1 MGKKNKKTYV
11 DYFDMTPEEQ
21 KANAE
26 RFNSYERGEISF
38 LDVLNYKVPNAP
50 VRQSDYKKQI
60 ERACLGIISDNND
73 DNYVD
78 EISNVL
84 NDHKSD
90 NHTEC
95 NYDETSEFIP
105 YSSIAKTIEESNDTH
120 NKNCENR
127 PQTIITYDDEICDE
141 KVEIP
146 NTTESKSESV
156 KAKTIV
162 DNIPRICF
170 AYNSIVGKMLIDDGY
185 VTTPVSVCHTSSI
198 NLNEDNIP
206 TDSDGFGALLSK
218 IYYFI
223 ISCKHPAVIMSQETF
238 EIEFSVFSKLN
249 FNKFI
254 FFKNNGFVY
263 AYVLDAGEMDNFYSV
278 IDIFNMED
286 NDILRYVIGAAYA
299 SNTMHNIFMYN
310 DEDEVESVME
320 ARHSVKELVKL
331 IDDDPDTE
339 YAGHNS
345 SGDVISRM
353 KVTDLQTF
361 VSDVYSILEDLI
373 ESEDDDDDEN
383 PYDIDDESDSDDDSE
398 EDTELE
404 DDDDDDDISIND
416 FPDDTIS
423 TDISDINS
431 MIDSIESTSNTD
443 IKIPY
448 DDEVVI
454 PKIHRRS

>member
-1 MGKKNKKTYV
+1 
-11 DYFDMTPEEQ
+11 
-21 KANAE
+21 
-26 RFNSYERGEISF
+26 
-38 LDVLNYKVPNAP
+38 
-50 VRQSDYKKQI
+50 
-60 ERACLGIISDNND
+60 
-73 DNYVD
+73 
-78 EISNVL
+78 
-84 NDHKSD
+84 
-90 NHTEC
+90 
-95 NYDETSEFIP
+95 
-105 YSSIAKTIEESNDTH
+105 
-120 NKNCENR
+120 
-127 PQTIITYDDEICDE
+127 
-141 KVEIP
+141 
-146 NTTESKSESV
+146 
-156 KAKTIV
+156 
-162 DNIPRICF
+162 
-170 AYNSIVGKMLIDDGY
+170 

-278 IDIFNMED
+278 IDIFKMED
-286 NDILRYVIGAAYA
+286 NDILRYVVGAAYA

-331 IDDDPDTE
+331 IDDDTDTE

-431 MIDSIESTSNTD
+431 MIDSIDSTSNTD